1 MVILNSKE
9 MFKTMYEAQIKDFY
23 STKKNKRLHERDIT
37 IFAEHFATIES
48 K

>member
-1 MVILNSKE
+1 MMIHNSKE
-9 MFKTMYEAQIKDFY
+9 TFKTMYETQIKIFY

-37 IFAEHFATIES
+37 IFAEHSATIES